1 MLAALHGLDP
11 GPLHAIL
18 GPADW
23 AGFLAGQRAT
33 AAERQRAVEL
43 PDLWLSQIEGFLESV
58 PLMLGGSGCCCTPR
72 RYASIWW

>member
-11 GPLHAIL
+11 GPRHAIL

-43 PDLWLSQIEGFLESV
+43 
-58 PLMLGGSGCCCTPR
+58 
-72 RYASIWW
+72 ASPEPTLDSLALTWFGTT